1 MDNITKLQ
9 TSYDISI
16 KKAVKQYAYT
26 KGATLTAYSAVAVCG
41 LSFAVFLFKGADS
54 AVVSASYEKLA
65 QYLKNTNMLT
75 GSLYSFIPAF
85 IGAIICFFSGFSITP
100 SLSPHL
106 VLGLQG
112 FLGGG
117 MACLIYKSGELYI
130 CIAYVF
136 AFLLVSLALALF
148 ATEAQIFRKNN
159 IDQNRCIKDI
169 LNVKFVFSYMSMFAI
184 PLSLLMASS
193 MLSFVLP
200 SLIIKYAL
208 KF

>member
-1 MDNITKLQ
+1 MENITKLQ

-65 QYLKNTNMLT
+65 KYFESTNMLT

-85 IGAIICFFSGFSITP
+85 LGAVICFFSGFSITP
-100 SLSPHL
+100 SLLPHI

-117 MACLIYKSGELYI
+117 IACLIYKNGGLYI

-136 AFLLVSLALALF
+136 AFLLTSLALALF

-159 IDQNRCIKDI
+159 LEQNRCVKDI
-169 LNVKFVFSYMSMFAI
+169 LSIKFVFSYMSMFAI
-184 PLSLLMASS
+184 PLSVLMASS

-200 SLIIKYAL
+200 SLMIKYAV